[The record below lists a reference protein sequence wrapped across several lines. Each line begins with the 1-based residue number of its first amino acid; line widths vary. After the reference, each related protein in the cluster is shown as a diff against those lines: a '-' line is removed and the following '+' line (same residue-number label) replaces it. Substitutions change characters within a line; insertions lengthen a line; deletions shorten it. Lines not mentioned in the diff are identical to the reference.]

1 MSLLA
6 LLTISDLGL
15 SHGKTGRVSL
25 SAKVFLS
32 LRSPKVAFHRDAAFV
47 SLHLNQSGFILVIDS
62 IDLLDL
68 FRSSLLGLLRVAN
81 YDL

>member
-6 LLTISDLGL
+6 LLSISNLGL

-32 LRSPKVAFHRDAAFV
+32 LRSPKVAFHRYAGFV
-47 SLHLNQSGFILVIDS
+47 TLRLNHSDLVLVIDS
-62 IDLLDL
+62 VDLLDL
-68 FRSSLLGLLRVAN
+68 FGSALLGLL
-81 YDL
+81 